1 MRSHLLP
8 WFCLLALSGCSK
20 EQPVDTPEAP
30 PAPEASTAPNQ
41 AQVDAFALAL
51 KKAFA
56 AQLTVSGTEA
66 CASVKGSEMPELGK
80 GSTMSYGADG
90 TVAWGA
96 SSFNYVTAPGG
107 SVGWLAARGEQTFSA
122 TLEVTDLG
130 TDQRQFIAS
139 VTQLKGG
146 HVGTTV
152 TDSTASTPDNNVTV
166 GNLCAGAST
175 PPLASQGAW
184 PLAAALMTFPPTE
197 MQCVKLGQLSF
208 KPVKFA
214 FDGTTVQAG
223 ALQFTAADAQH
234 AEQLMIDPRQPNN
247 MAVYGV
253 DTAAGT
259 GFKIGLSEKGKLT
272 FAEIE
277 ETPGSRLA
285 CGVP

>member
-20 EQPVDTPEAP
+20 EQPVDTPAPP

-56 AQLTVSGTEA
+56 AQLTVAGTEA
-66 CASVKGSEMPELGK
+66 CAAVKGSELPDPGQ

-90 TVAWGA
+90 TVTWGA

-122 TLEVTDLG
+122 TLEVTDPA

-166 GNLCAGAST
+166 GNLCAGSST

-197 MQCVKLGQLSF
+197 MQCVKPGQLSF

-214 FDGTTVQAG
+214 FDGTTIQAG
-223 ALQFTAADAQH
+223 ASQFTAADGKH
-234 AEQLMIDPRQPNN
+234 AEQLTIDPRRPDNI
-247 MAVYGV
+247 ATYGV
-253 DTAAGT
+253 NSPAGT
-259 GFKIGLSEKGKLT
+259 GVTIGMSQQGKLT

-277 ETPGSRLA
+277 ETPGNRLA